1 MAEAPIRVLITGA
14 AGQIGYAL
22 AGMVARGDMF
32 GPHKVI
38 LHLFDIPPMLTS
50 LGGLRMELE
59 DCAFETLKDI
69 VVTVEASE
77 AFKDIDVALLVG
89 AMPRKEG
96 MERKDLLKANVNIFK
111 EQGKALDQFAKK
123 TVKVLVV
130 GNPANTNCLMMSKNA
145 PSIPQENFS
154 ALTRLDF
161 NRAKS
166 QIALR
171 LGVPVSAV
179 KNCIIWGN
187 HSNTQFADVAHAKV
201 VLPGGEKSVYEA
213 VKDDSWIRNEYL
225 TTIQKRGAAIISARK
240 LSSAMSAA
248 KAVVDHMHDWW
259 FGTKPGEW
267 VAMSVISDGS
277 YGAPLDIV
285 FSFPVEIKDKKWKI
299 VKNLSMDDWA
309 KSKFKITADE
319 LVEEREL
326 ALST

>member
-1 MAEAPIRVLITGA
+1 
-14 AGQIGYAL
+14 
-22 AGMVARGDMF
+22 
-32 GPHKVI
+32 
-38 LHLFDIPPMLTS
+38 
-50 LGGLRMELE
+50 MELE

-69 VVTVEASE
+69 VVTVEAKD

-145 PSIPQENFS
+145 PSIPQENFT
-154 ALTRLDF
+154 ALSRLDF

-201 VLPGGEKSVYEA
+201 MLPGGEKSVYEA

-225 TTIQKRGAAIISARK
+225 STIQKRGAAIISARK

-248 KAVVDHMHDWW
+248 KAIVDHMHDWW
-259 FGTKPGEW
+259 FGTKPPHFLKKVVNQCDNPTVEDLGWSASTFVPVFKKCAKISFDNHRGSCQISVHKFDEVTVALTINLKALEVIKLLSSWEHKLQSIGKGE
-267 VAMSVISDGS
+267 S
-277 YGAPLDIV
+277 
-285 FSFPVEIKDKKWKI
+285 SFIEKYLFGGK
-299 VKNLSMDDWA
+299 A
-309 KSKFKITADE
+309 
-319 LVEEREL
+319 
-326 ALST
+326 